1 MWGVGGGHPAVSKRL
16 IDIGAISYIEPRR
29 RVRRSRS
36 RRVGREEIKVSE
48 GLKLRLRY
56 RFDFTANSAIPA
68 RIKNLNSRIKLM
80 SNGYYGP
87 YQSRLL
93 NFISKQSRQVAD
105 NCDRT
110 WRQIKETTL
119 TATQILLYPAYLL
132 VQSSRMLGRQLR
144 ASSQKI
150 DLPELQEFGGDE
162 NADLPQN
169 WYQGEVSEESSI
181 AEILHLAENLLTS
194 SQTAKTLASFPLL
207 INQGNAASD
216 LHPAINFSGQT
227 AKHQTTSVLE
237 HPLAKT
243 ELKPQPKVEGIAS
256 FIPAR
261 TLVLVGRENQIL
273 DILTPEQQEMLEG
286 CITWEVANSGPERRE
301 ITQKELKFNLG
312 LESAAKKAQ
321 LPPMRRFWEL
331 MAWLQTSPVALKRNQ
346 FGESILAVKKS
357 IDRNAILV
365 QKARAQIEAK
375 TAQQSIAASNSIDHN
390 TPKLE
395 TNFNSKFDRPPTP
408 LSFVTLLDRAAVN
421 IEELTLP
428 PAAKTTAAPTEA
440 PGVKIDTSGT
450 DANVDFSARDIL
462 EKYARNIE
470 QMIWSSVDHLLGKET
485 AASDNT
491 EKSVAIQYYLK
502 QRQQENTQNSPEV
515 DRPWLNWQD
524 LFGEAAPPHLIDGS
538 SETDVAQTSPKVKEK
553 IAEVGELPEG
563 RSIAVSISPYP
574 EALHRLLGQLKQ
586 SLLTKS
592 PNTQPQTASDLSD
605 LAVTQKNSSALAAE
619 STPGRAP
626 ETQVPKN
633 TNPNTAQ
640 NNKSPAAITP
650 QTSRYTAPTRAA
662 AEPKNPSAG
671 VPPEGEYL
679 ETKAESMGYI
689 KHPLEQVLEWLD
701 RVMLR
706 LENIAEQLWNWA
718 KINLPKILKSKDK
731 ID

>member
-1 MWGVGGGHPAVSKRL
+1 
-16 IDIGAISYIEPRR
+16 
-29 RVRRSRS
+29 
-36 RRVGREEIKVSE
+36 
-48 GLKLRLRY
+48 
-56 RFDFTANSAIPA
+56 
-68 RIKNLNSRIKLM
+68 M

-110 WRQIKETTL
+110 WRQIKEATL

-132 VQSSRMLGRQLR
+132 VQSSRLLGRQLR
-144 ASSQKI
+144 ESSQKI

-162 NADLPQN
+162 NPDGQLN
-169 WYQGEVSEESSI
+169 WYQGETSDESSI
-181 AEILHLAENLLTS
+181 AEILHLAENLLNS

-207 INQGNAASD
+207 INQGNSATGKAVSD

-227 AKHQTTSVLE
+227 AKHQITSVLE

-243 ELKPQPKVEGIAS
+243 QLNTTPAIASQPKVEGIAS

-286 CITWEVANSGPERRE
+286 RITWEIANSGPGRGE
-301 ITQKELKFNLG
+301 IAQKELKFNLG

-321 LPPMRRFWEL
+321 LPPVRRFWEL
-331 MAWLQTSPVALKRNQ
+331 MAWVQTSPVALKRNQ
-346 FGESILAVKKS
+346 FGESILAVKKAIDCNS
-357 IDRNAILV
+357 ILAE
-365 QKARAQIEAK
+365 KASAPLTSKPAL
-375 TAQQSIAASNSIDHN
+375 QSIAPSNSIHHDP
-390 TPKLE
+390 PKLE
-395 TNFNSKFDRPPTP
+395 TNFNSKFDRQISNP

-421 IEELTLP
+421 LEELTLP
-428 PAAKTTAAPTEA
+428 PSAKTTATPTAAPA
-440 PGVKIDTSGT
+440 VKINTSGT
-450 DANVDFSARDIL
+450 EANLDLSARDIL

-470 QMIWSSVDHLLGKET
+470 GIIWSSVDHLLGKET

-491 EKSVAIQYYLK
+491 EKAVAIQYSLK
-502 QRQQENTQNSPEV
+502 QRQEQENRENSPEV

-524 LFGEAAPPHLIDGS
+524 LFGEAAPGHLIEGS
-538 SETDVAQTSPKVKEK
+538 SGPQAAAQSHVAQASPKVKQE
-553 IAEVGELPEG
+553 IGELGELAEG
-563 RSIAVSISPYP
+563 RSIPVSISPYP
-574 EALHRLLGQLKQ
+574 ETIHRLLAQLKQ
-586 SLLTKS
+586 SLVPKVPKS
-592 PNTQPQTASDLSD
+592 QPQPAPNSAL
-605 LAVTQKNSSALAAE
+605 TQKNSSAPTAE
-619 STPGRAP
+619 STLGRAP
-626 ETQVPKN
+626 ETKVSKN
-633 TNPNTAQ
+633 TNPNTAKNSQ
-640 NNKSPAAITP
+640 SPAAITAP
-650 QTSRYTAPTRAA
+650 TSRYTAAQ
-662 AEPKNPSAG
+662 PKNHSAG
-671 VPPEGEYL
+671 VQPEGDYL

-718 KINLPKILKSKDK
+718 KSNWPQILKNKEK

>member
-1 MWGVGGGHPAVSKRL
+1 
-16 IDIGAISYIEPRR
+16 
-29 RVRRSRS
+29 
-36 RRVGREEIKVSE
+36 
-48 GLKLRLRY
+48 
-56 RFDFTANSAIPA
+56 
-68 RIKNLNSRIKLM
+68 M

-144 ASSQKI
+144 ESSHKV

-162 NADLPQN
+162 NPDGQQN
-169 WYQGEVSEESSI
+169 WYQGEVSEENSI
-181 AEILHLAENLLTS
+181 AEILHLAENLLNS

-207 INQGNAASD
+207 IDRGNAVND
-216 LHPAINFSGQT
+216 LPPAINFSGQT

-243 ELKPQPKVEGIAS
+243 ELKPQAKVEGIAS

-261 TLVLVGRENQIL
+261 TLVLVGGENQIL
-273 DILTPEQQEMLEG
+273 DILTPEQQELLEG
-286 CITWEVANSGPERRE
+286 RITWEVANCGPERRE

-321 LPPMRRFWEL
+321 LPPVRRFWEL
-331 MAWLQTSPVALKRNQ
+331 MAWLQTSPVAIKRNQ
-346 FGESILAVKKS
+346 FGESILAVKKA
-357 IDRNAILV
+357 IDRNSILV
-365 QKARAQIEAK
+365 QTTRAQIESK
-375 TAQQSIAASNSIDHN
+375 IAQQSIAASNSIDRN

-395 TNFNSKFDRPPTP
+395 TNFSSKFDRPVNP

-421 IEELTLP
+421 LEEFTLP
-428 PAAKTTAAPTEA
+428 PPAKTIAQPTEN
-440 PGVKIDTSGT
+440 PGVKINTSGT
-450 DANVDFSARDIL
+450 ETNLELSARDIL

-502 QRQQENTQNSPEV
+502 QRKEQENTEKSPEV

-538 SETDVAQTSPKVKEK
+538 SEAEAAGQSAISQPSPKVKQK
-553 IAEVGELPEG
+553 IAELGEMAEG
-563 RSIAVSISPYP
+563 QSTAVSISPYP
-574 EALHRLLGQLKQ
+574 EAIHRMLGLLKQ
-586 SLLTKS
+586 SLLAKS
-592 PNTQPQTASDLSD
+592 PKSQPQTASDL
-605 LAVTQKNSSALAAE
+605 ANTQKNSSALAAE
-619 STPGRAP
+619 STPGRAQ
-626 ETQVPKN
+626 ETEVPKN
-633 TNPNTAQ
+633 TNPNSRQ
-640 NNKSPAAITP
+640 NSQSPAAITE
-650 QTSRYTAPTRAA
+650 QTSRYTAAQQKKQSP
-662 AEPKNPSAG
+662 G
-671 VPPEGEYL
+671 VPAEDDYL

-701 RVMLR
+701 RIMLR

-718 KINLPKILKSKDK
+718 KSNLPKILKSKDK

>member
-1 MWGVGGGHPAVSKRL
+1 
-16 IDIGAISYIEPRR
+16 
-29 RVRRSRS
+29 
-36 RRVGREEIKVSE
+36 
-48 GLKLRLRY
+48 
-56 RFDFTANSAIPA
+56 
-68 RIKNLNSRIKLM
+68 M

-93 NFISKQSRQVAD
+93 NFISKQSRQIAD

-144 ASSQKI
+144 ESSHKV

-162 NADLPQN
+162 NPDLPQN

-207 INQGNAASD
+207 INQGNTASD
-216 LHPAINFSGQT
+216 LPPAITFKGQIT
-227 AKHQTTSVLE
+227 KHQTTSVLE

-261 TLVLVGRENQIL
+261 TLVLVGKENQIL
-273 DILTPEQQEMLEG
+273 DILTPEQQELLEG
-286 CITWEVANSGPERRE
+286 RITWEIANGGPERRE

-365 QKARAQIEAK
+365 QKARAQIESK

-395 TNFNSKFDRPPTP
+395 TNFNRKFDRPPSP

-421 IEELTLP
+421 LEEFTLP
-428 PAAKTTAAPTEA
+428 PSVKTTPAPTEN

-450 DANVDFSARDIL
+450 ETNLDLSARDIL

-470 QMIWSSVDHLLGKET
+470 QVIWSSVDHLLGKET

-502 QRQQENTQNSPEV
+502 QRQEQENTQISQEV

-524 LFGEAAPPHLIDGS
+524 LFGEPAPQHLIEES
-538 SETDVAQTSPKVKEK
+538 SAPVLSQSSPKVKQE
-553 IAEVGELPEG
+553 IAELGKLSEG
-563 RSIAVSISPYP
+563 RSTAVSISPYP

-592 PNTQPQTASDLSD
+592 PTSQPQTPSDLSD
-605 LAVTQKNSSALAAE
+605 LAVTHKNSSALAAE
-619 STPGRAP
+619 STPGRAQ
-626 ETQVPKN
+626 ETEVPKN
-633 TNPNTAQ
+633 TNPNTRQ
-640 NNKSPAAITP
+640 NNHSPAITA
-650 QTSRYTAPTRAA
+650 QTTRYTAATPPT
-662 AEPKNPSAG
+662 AEAKNPSPG
-671 VPPEGEYL
+671 VPAEDDYL

>member
-1 MWGVGGGHPAVSKRL
+1 
-16 IDIGAISYIEPRR
+16 
-29 RVRRSRS
+29 
-36 RRVGREEIKVSE
+36 
-48 GLKLRLRY
+48 
-56 RFDFTANSAIPA
+56 
-68 RIKNLNSRIKLM
+68 M

-110 WRQIKETTL
+110 WRQIKEATL

-144 ASSQKI
+144 ESSQKV
-150 DLPELQEFGGDE
+150 DLPELQEFDGDE
-162 NADLPQN
+162 NPDGQQN

-181 AEILHLAENLLTS
+181 AEILHLAENLLNS

-216 LHPAINFSGQT
+216 LPPAINFSGQIT
-227 AKHQTTSVLE
+227 KHQTTSVLE

-273 DILTPEQQEMLEG
+273 DILTPEQQEILEG
-286 CITWEVANSGPERRE
+286 SITWEIANCGPERRE

-346 FGESILAVKKS
+346 FGESILAVKKA
-357 IDRNAILV
+357 IDRNSILV
-365 QKARAQIEAK
+365 QTARAQIESK
-375 TAQQSIAASNSIDHN
+375 TAQHSIGASNLIDRN
-390 TPKLE
+390 TSELE
-395 TNFNSKFDRPPTP
+395 NNFNSKFDRRVGPP

-428 PAAKTTAAPTEA
+428 PSAKTTAEPTAA
-440 PGVKIDTSGT
+440 PGVKINTSGT
-450 DANVDFSARDIL
+450 DANVDLSAREIL

-470 QMIWSSVDHLLGKET
+470 GIIWSSVDHLLGKET

-491 EKSVAIQYYLK
+491 EKAVAIQYSLK
-502 QRQQENTQNSPEV
+502 QLQEQENTQKSPEV
-515 DRPWLNWQD
+515 ERPWLNWQD
-524 LFGEAAPPHLIDGS
+524 LFGEAAPQHLIEGT
-538 SETDVAQTSPKVKEK
+538 SEPEATVQSAISQASPKVKEEM
-553 IAEVGELPEG
+553 AGLGELPEG
-563 RSIAVSISPYP
+563 RSTAVSVSPYP

-586 SLLTKS
+586 SLLTKNPKS
-592 PNTQPQTASDLSD
+592 QPQTASDLSD

-633 TNPNTAQ
+633 TNPNTRQ
-640 NNKSPAAITP
+640 NSQSPAAITA
-650 QTSRYTAPTRAA
+650 QTSRYTAATPAA
-662 AEPKNPSAG
+662 AEPKNQNPG
-671 VPPEGEYL
+671 VQPEGDYL

-718 KINLPKILKSKDK
+718 KINLPKILKSKEK

>member
-1 MWGVGGGHPAVSKRL
+1 
-16 IDIGAISYIEPRR
+16 
-29 RVRRSRS
+29 
-36 RRVGREEIKVSE
+36 
-48 GLKLRLRY
+48 
-56 RFDFTANSAIPA
+56 
-68 RIKNLNSRIKLM
+68 M

-110 WRQIKETTL
+110 WRQIKEATL

-132 VQSSRMLGRQLR
+132 VQSSRLLGRQLR
-144 ASSQKI
+144 ESSQKV
-150 DLPELQEFGGDE
+150 DLPELQEFGVHE
-162 NADLPQN
+162 NPDFTQN
-169 WYQGEVSEESSI
+169 WYQGETSEESSI

-207 INQGNAASD
+207 INQGNTASD
-216 LHPAINFSGQT
+216 LPPAINFSGQT

-243 ELKPQPKVEGIAS
+243 KLQPQPKVEGIAS

-261 TLVLVGRENQIL
+261 TLVLVGKENQIL

-286 CITWEVANSGPERRE
+286 RITWEVANTGPEQRE

-375 TAQQSIAASNSIDHN
+375 TAQQSIAASNSLDHN

-395 TNFNSKFDRPPTP
+395 TNFNSKFDLPPTP

-421 IEELTLP
+421 LEELTLP
-428 PAAKTTAAPTEA
+428 PSAKTIAAPTEA
-440 PGVKIDTSGT
+440 PGVKINTSGT
-450 DANVDFSARDIL
+450 DGNLDFSAREIL

-470 QMIWSSVDHLLGKET
+470 GIIWSSVDHLLGKET

-491 EKSVAIQYYLK
+491 EKSLSIKYYL
-502 QRQQENTQNSPEV
+502 QQLEEEKNTQKSPEV

-538 SETDVAQTSPKVKEK
+538 SETDIAQSSPKVKQR
-553 IAEVGELPEG
+553 IAELGELPEG
-563 RSIAVSISPYP
+563 RSTAVSISPYP

-586 SLLTKS
+586 SLLTTKS
-592 PNTQPQTASDLSD
+592 SKSQPQPASDLSD

-619 STPGRAP
+619 SAPGRAP

-640 NNKSPAAITP
+640 NGQSPAAITA
-650 QTSRYTAPTRAA
+650 QTSRYTATIRAA

>member
-1 MWGVGGGHPAVSKRL
+1 
-16 IDIGAISYIEPRR
+16 
-29 RVRRSRS
+29 
-36 RRVGREEIKVSE
+36 
-48 GLKLRLRY
+48 
-56 RFDFTANSAIPA
+56 
-68 RIKNLNSRIKLM
+68 M

-110 WRQIKETTL
+110 WRQIKEATL

-132 VQSSRMLGRQLR
+132 VQSSRLLGRQLR
-144 ASSQKI
+144 ESSQKV

-162 NADLPQN
+162 NPDGQQN
-169 WYQGEVSEESSI
+169 WYQGETSDESSI

-207 INQGNAASD
+207 INQGNTANN
-216 LHPAINFSGQT
+216 LHPAVNFSGQI

-237 HPLAKT
+237 NPLAKT
-243 ELKPQPKVEGIAS
+243 QLKPQAKVEGIAS

-261 TLVLVGRENQIL
+261 TLVLVGKENQIL
-273 DILTPEQQEMLEG
+273 DILTPQQQEMLEG
-286 CITWEVANSGPERRE
+286 RITWEIANSGPERRE

-321 LPPMRRFWEL
+321 LPPVRRFWEL

-357 IDRNAILV
+357 IDRNAIIV

-375 TAQQSIAASNSIDHN
+375 TALQSIAASNSIDYN

-395 TNFNSKFDRPPTP
+395 TNFNSKFEHRVSNP

-428 PAAKTTAAPTEA
+428 PALKTTAAPTEI
-440 PGVKIDTSGT
+440 PGVKINTSGT
-450 DANVDFSARDIL
+450 SGNLDFSAREIL

-470 QMIWSSVDHLLGKET
+470 GIIWSSVDHLLGKET

-491 EKSVAIQYYLK
+491 EKSLSIKYYL
-502 QRQQENTQNSPEV
+502 QQLEEEKNTQKSPEV
-515 DRPWLNWQD
+515 DRPWLKWQD
-524 LFGEAAPPHLIDGS
+524 LFGEAPPQHLIDGS
-538 SETDVAQTSPKVKEK
+538 SEPEAKGQSVISQTSPKVKHQ

-563 RSIAVSISPYP
+563 RSTAVSISPYP

-586 SLLTKS
+586 SLLTQSPKS
-592 PNTQPQTASDLSD
+592 QPQTASDLSD

-633 TNPNTAQ
+633 TNPNTRQ
-640 NNKSPAAITP
+640 NNQSPAAIT
-650 QTSRYTAPTRAA
+650 APTRRYTPATPATPAA
-662 AEPKNPSAG
+662 AEPKNHSAG
-671 VPPEGEYL
+671 VQPEDEYL

-701 RVMLR
+701 QVMLR

>member
-1 MWGVGGGHPAVSKRL
+1 
-16 IDIGAISYIEPRR
+16 
-29 RVRRSRS
+29 
-36 RRVGREEIKVSE
+36 
-48 GLKLRLRY
+48 
-56 RFDFTANSAIPA
+56 
-68 RIKNLNSRIKLM
+68 M

-132 VQSSRMLGRQLR
+132 VQSSRILGRQLR
-144 ASSQKI
+144 ESSQKV
-150 DLPELQEFGGDE
+150 DLPELQEFGADE
-162 NADLPQN
+162 NPDLQQN
-169 WYQGEVSEESSI
+169 WYQGEISEESSI
-181 AEILHLAENLLTS
+181 AEILHLAENLLNS

-207 INQGNAASD
+207 INQGNAVND
-216 LHPAINFSGQT
+216 LPPAINFNGQT

-243 ELKPQPKVEGIAS
+243 QLKPQPKVEGIAS

-261 TLVLVGRENQIL
+261 TLVLVGKENQIL
-273 DILTPEQQEMLEG
+273 DILTPEQQEILEG
-286 CITWEVANSGPERRE
+286 SITWEIANCGPERRE

-321 LPPMRRFWEL
+321 LPPVRRFWEL

-357 IDRNAILV
+357 IDRNSILV
-365 QKARAQIEAK
+365 QTARAQIEAK
-375 TAQQSIAASNSIDHN
+375 TAQQSIAAANSIDGN
-390 TPKLE
+390 TSELE
-395 TNFNSKFDRPPTP
+395 TNFNSKFDRPANP

-421 IEELTLP
+421 LEEFTLP
-428 PAAKTTAAPTEA
+428 PSAKTTAAPTENS
-440 PGVKIDTSGT
+440 GVKIDTSGT
-450 DANVDFSARDIL
+450 DANVDLSAREIL

-491 EKSVAIQYYLK
+491 EKAVAIQYYLK
-502 QRQQENTQNSPEV
+502 QRQEPENTQNSPEA

-524 LFGEAAPPHLIDGS
+524 LFGEAAPQHLIDGS
-538 SETDVAQTSPKVKEK
+538 SEAEAAAQSQVAQTSPKVKQK
-553 IAEVGELPEG
+553 IAEVGEFPEG
-563 RSIAVSISPYP
+563 RSTAVSISPYP
-574 EALHRLLGQLKQ
+574 EAIHRLLGQLKK
-586 SLLTKS
+586 SLLAKS
-592 PNTQPQTASDLSD
+592 PKSQPQTASDL
-605 LAVTQKNSSALAAE
+605 ATTQKNSSALAAE
-619 STPGRAP
+619 STPGRAQ
-626 ETQVPKN
+626 ETEVPKN
-633 TNPNTAQ
+633 TNPNTPQ
-640 NNKSPAAITP
+640 NSQSPAAITE
-650 QTSRYTAPTRAA
+650 QTTRYTPAQ
-662 AEPKNPSAG
+662 PKNQSAG
-671 VPPEGEYL
+671 VPAEDDYL

-718 KINLPKILKSKDK
+718 KSNLPKILKSKDK

>member
-1 MWGVGGGHPAVSKRL
+1 
-16 IDIGAISYIEPRR
+16 
-29 RVRRSRS
+29 
-36 RRVGREEIKVSE
+36 
-48 GLKLRLRY
+48 
-56 RFDFTANSAIPA
+56 
-68 RIKNLNSRIKLM
+68 M

-110 WRQIKETTL
+110 WRQIKEATL

-144 ASSQKI
+144 ESSQKVE
-150 DLPELQEFGGDE
+150 LPELQEFAGDE
-162 NADLPQN
+162 NSDLPQN
-169 WYQGEVSEESSI
+169 CYQGETSEESSI
-181 AEILHLAENLLTS
+181 AEILHLAENLLNS

-207 INQGNAASD
+207 INQGNTANN

-243 ELKPQPKVEGIAS
+243 QLQPQPKVEGIAS

-261 TLVLVGRENQIL
+261 TLVLVGKENQIL

-286 CITWEVANSGPERRE
+286 RITWEVANCGPEQRE

-357 IDRNAILV
+357 IDRNSILLAK
-365 QKARAQIEAK
+365 KASVISGAN
-375 TAQQSIAASNSIDHN
+375 TAQHLIAASNSIDHN

-395 TNFNSKFDRPPTP
+395 TNFNSKFDRLVSNP

-428 PAAKTTAAPTEA
+428 PALKTTAAPTEIS
-440 PGVKIDTSGT
+440 GVKINTSGT
-450 DANVDFSARDIL
+450 DGNLDFSAREIL

-470 QMIWSSVDHLLGKET
+470 GIIWSSVDHLLGKET

-491 EKSVAIQYYLK
+491 EKSLSIKYYL
-502 QRQQENTQNSPEV
+502 QQLQEEKNTQKSPEV

-524 LFGEAAPPHLIDGS
+524 LFGEAAPQHLIDGS
-538 SETDVAQTSPKVKEK
+538 SEPEAKAQSLISQTSPKVKQQ

-563 RSIAVSISPYP
+563 RSTAVSISPYP

-592 PNTQPQTASDLSD
+592 PKSQPQTASDLSD

-633 TNPNTAQ
+633 TNPNTRQ
-640 NNKSPAAITP
+640 NSQSPAAITAP
-650 QTSRYTAPTRAA
+650 TSRYTAATPAA
-662 AEPKNPSAG
+662 AEPKNHSAG
-671 VPPEGEYL
+671 VQPEDEYL

-706 LENIAEQLWNWA
+706 LENLAEQLWNWA
-718 KINLPKILKSKDK
+718 KINLPKILNSKEK

>member
-1 MWGVGGGHPAVSKRL
+1 
-16 IDIGAISYIEPRR
+16 
-29 RVRRSRS
+29 
-36 RRVGREEIKVSE
+36 
-48 GLKLRLRY
+48 
-56 RFDFTANSAIPA
+56 
-68 RIKNLNSRIKLM
+68 M

-110 WRQIKETTL
+110 WRQIKEATL

-144 ASSQKI
+144 ESSQKV

-162 NADLPQN
+162 NPDLPQN
-169 WYQGEVSEESSI
+169 WYQDETSEESSI
-181 AEILHLAENLLTS
+181 AEILHLAENLLNS

-207 INQGNAASD
+207 INQGNTANN
-216 LHPAINFSGQT
+216 LHPALNFSPET
-227 AKHQTTSVLE
+227 AKHQITSVLE

-243 ELKPQPKVEGIAS
+243 HLNTTSAIVSQAKIEGIAS

-273 DILTPEQQEMLEG
+273 DILTPEQQELLEG
-286 CITWEVANSGPERRE
+286 RITWEVANCGSERRE

-331 MAWLQTSPVALKRNQ
+331 MAWVQTSPVALKRNQ
-346 FGESILAVKKS
+346 FGESILAVKKA
-357 IDRNAILV
+357 IDRNSILA
-365 QKARAQIEAK
+365 QKASAPLTSK
-375 TAQQSIAASNSIDHN
+375 PAQQSIAASNSIDHN

-395 TNFNSKFDRPPTP
+395 TNFNSKFDDRISNP

-421 IEELTLP
+421 LEEFTLP
-428 PAAKTTAAPTEA
+428 PSAKTTATPTDTR
-440 PGVKIDTSGT
+440 GVKINTSGT
-450 DANVDFSARDIL
+450 EANLDLSARDIL

-470 QMIWSSVDHLLGKET
+470 GIIWSSVDHLLGKET

-491 EKSVAIQYYLK
+491 EKAVAIQYSLK
-502 QRQQENTQNSPEV
+502 QRQEQENTKNSPEV

-524 LFGEAAPPHLIDGS
+524 LFGETAPGHLIEGS
-538 SETDVAQTSPKVKEK
+538 SEPQAAAQSRTAQASPKVKQEM
-553 IAEVGELPEG
+553 AEG
-563 RSIAVSISPYP
+563 RSTAVSISPYP
-574 EALHRLLGQLKQ
+574 EAIHCLLAQLKQ
-586 SLLTKS
+586 SLIAKVPKS
-592 PNTQPQTASDLSD
+592 QPQPAPNSAL
-605 LAVTQKNSSALAAE
+605 TQKNSSALTAE
-619 STPGRAP
+619 STLGRAP

-640 NNKSPAAITP
+640 NSHSPAAITAP
-650 QTSRYTAPTRAA
+650 TSRYTAAQ
-662 AEPKNPSAG
+662 PKNQSAG
-671 VPPEGEYL
+671 VQPEGDYL

-718 KINLPKILKSKDK
+718 QSNLPKILKNKEK

>member
-1 MWGVGGGHPAVSKRL
+1 
-16 IDIGAISYIEPRR
+16 
-29 RVRRSRS
+29 
-36 RRVGREEIKVSE
+36 
-48 GLKLRLRY
+48 
-56 RFDFTANSAIPA
+56 
-68 RIKNLNSRIKLM
+68 M

-119 TATQILLYPAYLL
+119 SATQILLYPAYLL

-144 ASSQKI
+144 ESSQKV

-162 NADLPQN
+162 NPDLPQN
-169 WYQGEVSEESSI
+169 WYQGENSEESSI
-181 AEILHLAENLLTS
+181 AEILHLAENLLNS

-207 INQGNAASD
+207 INQGNTASD
-216 LHPAINFSGQT
+216 LPPAINFSGQIT
-227 AKHQTTSVLE
+227 KHQTTSVLE

-243 ELKPQPKVEGIAS
+243 QLKPQPKVEGIAS
-256 FIPAR
+256 FLPAR

-273 DILTPEQQEMLEG
+273 DILTPEQQELIEG
-286 CITWEVANSGPERRE
+286 RITWEVANSGPERRE

-346 FGESILAVKKS
+346 FGESILAVKKA
-357 IDRNAILV
+357 IDRNSILV
-365 QKARAQIEAK
+365 QKARAQIQAK

-395 TNFNSKFDRPPTP
+395 TNFNSKFDHQVGHP

-421 IEELTLP
+421 LEEFTLP
-428 PAAKTTAAPTEA
+428 PSAKTTAAPTENS
-440 PGVKIDTSGT
+440 GVKINTSGT
-450 DANVDFSARDIL
+450 ETNLDLSAREIL

-470 QMIWSSVDHLLGKET
+470 QMIWSSVDNLLGKET

-502 QRQQENTQNSPEV
+502 QRQEQENTQNSPEV

-524 LFGEAAPPHLIDGS
+524 LFGEAAPQHLIDGS
-538 SETDVAQTSPKVKEK
+538 SEPQAAAQSHIAQASPKVKQEM
-553 IAEVGELPEG
+553 AELGEVAEG
-563 RSIAVSISPYP
+563 RSTAVSISPYP
-574 EALHRLLGQLKQ
+574 EALHSLLGQLKQ

-592 PNTQPQTASDLSD
+592 SKSQPQTASDLSD
-605 LAVTQKNSSALAAE
+605 LAITQKNSSALAAE

-640 NNKSPAAITP
+640 NNQSPAAITA
-650 QTSRYTAPTRAA
+650 QTSRYTAATPAA

-671 VPPEGEYL
+671 VQPEGDYL

>member
-1 MWGVGGGHPAVSKRL
+1 
-16 IDIGAISYIEPRR
+16 
-29 RVRRSRS
+29 
-36 RRVGREEIKVSE
+36 
-48 GLKLRLRY
+48 
-56 RFDFTANSAIPA
+56 
-68 RIKNLNSRIKLM
+68 M

-132 VQSSRMLGRQLR
+132 VQSSRLLGRQLR
-144 ASSQKI
+144 ESSQKV

-162 NADLPQN
+162 NPDLRQN
-169 WYQGEVSEESSI
+169 WYQGETSDESSI
-181 AEILHLAENLLTS
+181 AEILHLAENLLNS

-207 INQGNAASD
+207 INQGNAVND
-216 LHPAINFSGQT
+216 LPPAINFSGQT
-227 AKHQTTSVLE
+227 ANYQTTSVLE

-243 ELKPQPKVEGIAS
+243 QLKPQPKVEGIAS

-261 TLVLVGRENQIL
+261 TLVLVGKENQIL

-286 CITWEVANSGPERRE
+286 RITWEVANCGPEQRE

-375 TAQQSIAASNSIDHN
+375 TVQQSIAASNSIDHN

-421 IEELTLP
+421 LEEFTLP
-428 PAAKTTAAPTEA
+428 PSVKTTPAPTEN
-440 PGVKIDTSGT
+440 PGVKIDTSGNET
-450 DANVDFSARDIL
+450 NLDLSARDIL

-470 QMIWSSVDHLLGKET
+470 QVIWSSVDHLLGKET

-502 QRQQENTQNSPEV
+502 QRQEQENTQISPEV

-524 LFGEAAPPHLIDGS
+524 LFGEPAPQHLIEES
-538 SETDVAQTSPKVKEK
+538 SAPLISQSSPKVKQK
-553 IAEVGELPEG
+553 IAELGELSEG
-563 RSIAVSISPYP
+563 RSTAVSISPYP

-592 PNTQPQTASDLSD
+592 PTSQPQTASDLSD

-619 STPGRAP
+619 STPGRAQ

-633 TNPNTAQ
+633 TNPNTRQ
-640 NNKSPAAITP
+640 NNHSPAITA
-650 QTSRYTAPTRAA
+650 QTSRYTAATPAT
-662 AEPKNPSAG
+662 AEAKNPSAG
-671 VPPEGEYL
+671 VPAEDDYL

>member
-1 MWGVGGGHPAVSKRL
+1 L
-16 IDIGAISYIEPRR
+16 ILQQY
-29 RVRRSRS
+29 
-36 RRVGREEIKVSE
+36 
-48 GLKLRLRY
+48 L
-56 RFDFTANSAIPA
+56 AIPA
-68 RIKNLNSRIKLM
+68 RIKNLNSIIKLM

-110 WRQIKETTL
+110 WRQIKEATL

-132 VQSSRMLGRQLR
+132 VQSSRMLGRQLQE
-144 ASSQKI
+144 SSQKV

-162 NADLPQN
+162 NPDLPQN
-169 WYQGEVSEESSI
+169 WYQGETSEESSI
-181 AEILHLAENLLTS
+181 AEILHLAENLLNS

-207 INQGNAASD
+207 IDRGNTANN
-216 LHPAINFSGQT
+216 LHPAVTCSPET
-227 AKHQTTSVLE
+227 AKHQITSILE

-243 ELKPQPKVEGIAS
+243 QLNTAPAIVGQSKVQGIAT

-286 CITWEVANSGPERRE
+286 RITWEIANSGPQRRE
-301 ITQKELKFNLG
+301 IAQKELKFNLG
-312 LESAAKKAQ
+312 LESAALKAQ
-321 LPPMRRFWEL
+321 LPPVRRFWEL
-331 MAWLQTSPVALKRNQ
+331 MAWVQTSPVALKRNQ
-346 FGESILAVKKS
+346 FGESILAVKKA
-357 IDRNAILV
+357 IDRNSILA
-365 QKARAQIEAK
+365 QKASAPLTSK
-375 TAQQSIAASNSIDHN
+375 PAQQSIAASNSIDRN
-390 TPKLE
+390 IPKLE
-395 TNFNSKFDRPPTP
+395 TNFNSKFDLRISNP

-421 IEELTLP
+421 LEEFTLP
-428 PAAKTTAAPTEA
+428 PPAKTTAAPTET
-440 PGVKIDTSGT
+440 PEVKINTSGT
-450 DANVDFSARDIL
+450 EANLDLSAREIL

-470 QMIWSSVDHLLGKET
+470 GIIWSSVDHLLGKET

-491 EKSVAIQYYLK
+491 EKAVAIQYSLK
-502 QRQQENTQNSPEV
+502 QRQEQENTQKSQEV

-524 LFGEAAPPHLIDGS
+524 LFGEAAPGHLIERS
-538 SETDVAQTSPKVKEK
+538 SEPQAAAQSVTAQATPKVKQEM
-553 IAEVGELPEG
+553 AELEELAEG
-563 RSIAVSISPYP
+563 RSIPVSISPYP
-574 EALHRLLGQLKQ
+574 EAIHRLLAQLKQ
-586 SLLTKS
+586 SLIAKVPS
-592 PNTQPQTASDLSD
+592 SQPQPAPNSAL
-605 LAVTQKNSSALAAE
+605 TQKNSSALTAE
-619 STPGRAP
+619 STRQRRAP

-640 NNKSPAAITP
+640 NSQSPAAITAP
-650 QTSRYTAPTRAA
+650 TSRYTAAQ
-662 AEPKNPSAG
+662 PKNQSAA
-671 VPPEGEYL
+671 VQPEGDYL

-718 KINLPKILKSKDK
+718 KSNWPKILKNKEK

>member
-1 MWGVGGGHPAVSKRL
+1 
-16 IDIGAISYIEPRR
+16 
-29 RVRRSRS
+29 
-36 RRVGREEIKVSE
+36 
-48 GLKLRLRY
+48 
-56 RFDFTANSAIPA
+56 
-68 RIKNLNSRIKLM
+68 M

-110 WRQIKETTL
+110 WRQIKEATL

-144 ASSQKI
+144 ESSQKV
-150 DLPELQEFGGDE
+150 DLPELQEFGGGE
-162 NADLPQN
+162 NPDLPQN
-169 WYQGEVSEESSI
+169 WYQREVSEESSI
-181 AEILHLAENLLTS
+181 AQILHLAENLLNS

-207 INQGNAASD
+207 IDRGNAVND
-216 LHPAINFSGQT
+216 LPPAINFSGQT
-227 AKHQTTSVLE
+227 AKHQTASVLE

-243 ELKPQPKVEGIAS
+243 QLKPQPKVEGIAS

-261 TLVLVGRENQIL
+261 TLVLVGGENQIL
-273 DILTPEQQEMLEG
+273 DILTPEQQEILEG
-286 CITWEVANSGPERRE
+286 SITWEIANSGPERRE

-321 LPPMRRFWEL
+321 LPPVRRFWEL

-357 IDRNAILV
+357 IDRNSILV
-365 QKARAQIEAK
+365 QTARAQIEAK
-375 TAQQSIAASNSIDHN
+375 TAQQSIAASNSIDRN

-395 TNFNSKFDRPPTP
+395 TNFNSKFDRPANP

-421 IEELTLP
+421 LEEFTLP
-428 PAAKTTAAPTEA
+428 PPAKTIAQPTEN

-450 DANVDFSARDIL
+450 ETNLDLSARDIL

-491 EKSVAIQYYLK
+491 EKAVAIQYYLK
-502 QRQQENTQNSPEV
+502 QRQEQENTQNSPEA

-524 LFGEAAPPHLIDGS
+524 LFGEAAPPHLIEGS
-538 SETDVAQTSPKVKEK
+538 SEAAVQIPVSQSSPKVKQK
-553 IAEVGELPEG
+553 IAELGEMPEG
-563 RSIAVSISPYP
+563 RSTAVSISPYP
-574 EALHRLLGQLKQ
+574 EAIHRMLGQLKQ
-586 SLLTKS
+586 SLLAKS
-592 PNTQPQTASDLSD
+592 PKSQPQTASDL
-605 LAVTQKNSSALAAE
+605 ATTQKNSSALAAE
-619 STPGRAP
+619 STPGRAQ
-626 ETQVPKN
+626 ETEVPKN
-633 TNPNTAQ
+633 TNPNSRQ
-640 NNKSPAAITP
+640 NSQSPAAITE
-650 QTSRYTAPTRAA
+650 QTSRYTAAQQKKP
-662 AEPKNPSAG
+662 NPG
-671 VPPEGEYL
+671 VPAEDDYL

-701 RVMLR
+701 RIMLR

-718 KINLPKILKSKDK
+718 KSNLPKILKSKDK

>member
-1 MWGVGGGHPAVSKRL
+1 
-16 IDIGAISYIEPRR
+16 
-29 RVRRSRS
+29 
-36 RRVGREEIKVSE
+36 
-48 GLKLRLRY
+48 
-56 RFDFTANSAIPA
+56 
-68 RIKNLNSRIKLM
+68 M

-110 WRQIKETTL
+110 WRQIKEATL

-144 ASSQKI
+144 ESSQKV
-150 DLPELQEFGGDE
+150 DLPELQEFVGDE
-162 NADLPQN
+162 NPDGQQN
-169 WYQGEVSEESSI
+169 WYQGEISEESSI
-181 AEILHLAENLLTS
+181 AEILHLAENLLNS

-207 INQGNAASD
+207 INQGNTATGKVAND
-216 LHPAINFSGQT
+216 LNPAINFIGQIG
-227 AKHQTTSVLE
+227 KNQTTSVLE

-243 ELKPQPKVEGIAS
+243 QLNTTPAIYSQPKVEGIAS

-286 CITWEVANSGPERRE
+286 RITWEIANTGPERRE

-321 LPPMRRFWEL
+321 LRPVRRFWEL

-357 IDRNAILV
+357 IDRNSILLA
-365 QKARAQIEAK
+365 QKASVPISGANTPQH
-375 TAQQSIAASNSIDHN
+375 SIAASNSIERN

-395 TNFNSKFDRPPTP
+395 TNFNSNFDDHRAGYP

-428 PAAKTTAAPTEA
+428 PSAKTTTAPTET
-440 PGVKIDTSGT
+440 PGVKINTSGT
-450 DANVDFSARDIL
+450 DANLDFSTREIL

-470 QMIWSSVDHLLGKET
+470 GIIWSSVDHLLGKET

-491 EKSVAIQYYLK
+491 EKAVAIQYALK
-502 QRQQENTQNSPEV
+502 QRQEQENTQKSPEV
-515 DRPWLNWQD
+515 DRPWLKWQD
-524 LFGEAAPPHLIDGS
+524 LFGEAAPQHLIDGS
-538 SETDVAQTSPKVKEK
+538 SKPEAAAQSLISQDIPKVKQE
-553 IAEVGELPEG
+553 IAEVGEVAEG
-563 RSIAVSISPYP
+563 RSTAVSISPYP
-574 EALHRLLGQLKQ
+574 EAVHRLLGQLKQ

-592 PNTQPQTASDLSD
+592 PKSQPQTASDLSD

-626 ETQVPKN
+626 ETQVAKN
-633 TNPNTAQ
+633 TNPNTPQ
-640 NNKSPAAITP
+640 NSQSPAAITA
-650 QTSRYTAPTRAA
+650 QTSRYTAATRAA
-662 AEPKNPSAG
+662 AEPKNHSAG
-671 VPPEGEYL
+671 VQPEGEYL

-701 RVMLR
+701 QVMLR

-718 KINLPKILKSKDK
+718 KINLP
-731 ID
+731 

>member
-1 MWGVGGGHPAVSKRL
+1 
-16 IDIGAISYIEPRR
+16 
-29 RVRRSRS
+29 
-36 RRVGREEIKVSE
+36 
-48 GLKLRLRY
+48 
-56 RFDFTANSAIPA
+56 
-68 RIKNLNSRIKLM
+68 M

-110 WRQIKETTL
+110 WRQIKEATL

-144 ASSQKI
+144 ESSQKV
-150 DLPELQEFGGDE
+150 DLPELQEFGDDE
-162 NADLPQN
+162 NPDLGQN

-181 AEILHLAENLLTS
+181 AEILHLAENLLNS

-207 INQGNAASD
+207 IDRGNAVND
-216 LHPAINFSGQT
+216 LPPAINFSGQT

-261 TLVLVGRENQIL
+261 TLVLVGGENQIL
-273 DILTPEQQEMLEG
+273 DILTPEQQEILEG
-286 CITWEVANSGPERRE
+286 SITWEIANSGPERRE

-321 LPPMRRFWEL
+321 LPPVRRFWEL

-357 IDRNAILV
+357 IDRNSILV
-365 QKARAQIEAK
+365 QKARAQLEAK
-375 TAQQSIAASNSIDHN
+375 TAQQSITASNSIDRN

-395 TNFNSKFDRPPTP
+395 TNFNSKFDRPANP

-421 IEELTLP
+421 LEEFTLP
-428 PAAKTTAAPTEA
+428 PSAKTTAQPPEN
-440 PGVKIDTSGT
+440 PGVKINTSGT
-450 DANVDFSARDIL
+450 ETNLDLSARDIL

-491 EKSVAIQYYLK
+491 EKAVAIQYYLK
-502 QRQQENTQNSPEV
+502 QRQEQENTQNSPEA

-524 LFGEAAPPHLIDGS
+524 LFGEAAPQHLIDGS
-538 SETDVAQTSPKVKEK
+538 SEPEAATLSQLSQSSPKVKQEV
-553 IAEVGELPEG
+553 AELREMPEG
-563 RSIAVSISPYP
+563 RSTAVSISPYP
-574 EALHRLLGQLKQ
+574 EAIHRMLGQLKQ
-586 SLLTKS
+586 TLLAKS
-592 PNTQPQTASDLSD
+592 PKSQPQTASDL
-605 LAVTQKNSSALAAE
+605 ANTQKNSSALAAE

-633 TNPNTAQ
+633 TNPNTRPNSQ
-640 NNKSPAAITP
+640 SPAAITAP
-650 QTSRYTAPTRAA
+650 TSRYTPATPAA
-662 AEPKNPSAG
+662 AEPKNHSAG
-671 VPPEGEYL
+671 VQPEGEYL

-718 KINLPKILKSKDK
+718 KSNLPKILKSKDK

>member
-1 MWGVGGGHPAVSKRL
+1 
-16 IDIGAISYIEPRR
+16 
-29 RVRRSRS
+29 
-36 RRVGREEIKVSE
+36 
-48 GLKLRLRY
+48 
-56 RFDFTANSAIPA
+56 
-68 RIKNLNSRIKLM
+68 M

-110 WRQIKETTL
+110 WRQIKEATL

-132 VQSSRMLGRQLR
+132 VQSSRLLGRQLR
-144 ASSQKI
+144 ESSQKV
-150 DLPELQEFGGDE
+150 DLPELQEFVGDE
-162 NADLPQN
+162 NPDGQQN
-169 WYQGEVSEESSI
+169 WYQGETSDESSI
-181 AEILHLAENLLTS
+181 AEILHLAENLLNS
-194 SQTAKTLASFPLL
+194 SQTAKTLATFPLL
-207 INQGNAASD
+207 INQGNTASD
-216 LHPAINFSGQT
+216 LPPAINFSGQIT
-227 AKHQTTSVLE
+227 KHQTTSVLE
-237 HPLAKT
+237 LPVAKT
-243 ELKPQPKVEGIAS
+243 GLKPQPKVEGIAS

-261 TLVLVGRENQIL
+261 TLVLVGRENQVL
-273 DILTPEQQEMLEG
+273 DILTPEQQELLEG
-286 CITWEVANSGPERRE
+286 RITWEVANCGPERRE

-321 LPPMRRFWEL
+321 LPPVRRFWEL

-357 IDRNAILV
+357 IDRNSILV

-375 TAQQSIAASNSIDHN
+375 TAQQSIVASNSIDQN

-421 IEELTLP
+421 LEELTLP
-428 PAAKTTAAPTEA
+428 PSVKTIAAPTENS
-440 PGVKIDTSGT
+440 GVKIDTSST
-450 DANVDFSARDIL
+450 ETNLDFSARDIL

-470 QMIWSSVDHLLGKET
+470 QVIWSSVDHLLGKET

-502 QRQQENTQNSPEV
+502 QRQEQENTEKSPEV

-524 LFGEAAPPHLIDGS
+524 LFGEAAPQHLIDGS
-538 SETDVAQTSPKVKEK
+538 SETQAAAQSSAKVKEK
-553 IAEVGELPEG
+553 IAELGELAEG
-563 RSIAVSISPYP
+563 RSTAVSISPYP
-574 EALHRLLGQLKQ
+574 EALHSLLGQLKQ

-592 PNTQPQTASDLSD
+592 SKSQPQTASDLSD

-640 NNKSPAAITP
+640 NNQSPAAITA
-650 QTSRYTAPTRAA
+650 QTSRYTAATPAAA

-671 VPPEGEYL
+671 VPSDGDYL

-718 KINLPKILKSKDK
+718 KINLPKILKSKEK

>member
-1 MWGVGGGHPAVSKRL
+1 
-16 IDIGAISYIEPRR
+16 
-29 RVRRSRS
+29 
-36 RRVGREEIKVSE
+36 
-48 GLKLRLRY
+48 
-56 RFDFTANSAIPA
+56 
-68 RIKNLNSRIKLM
+68 M

-110 WRQIKETTL
+110 WRQIKEATL

-132 VQSSRMLGRQLR
+132 VQSSRLLGRQLR
-144 ASSQKI
+144 ESSQKV

-162 NADLPQN
+162 NPDGQQN
-169 WYQGEVSEESSI
+169 WYQGETSDESSI

-194 SQTAKTLASFPLL
+194 SQTAKTLATFPLL
-207 INQGNAASD
+207 INQGNTASN
-216 LHPAINFSGQT
+216 LHPAITFSGQLT
-227 AKHQTTSVLE
+227 KHQTTAVLE
-237 HPLAKT
+237 LPLAKT
-243 ELKPQPKVEGIAS
+243 GLKPQPKVEGIAS

-261 TLVLVGRENQIL
+261 TLVLVGKENQIL
-273 DILTPEQQEMLEG
+273 DILTPEQQELLEG
-286 CITWEVANSGPERRE
+286 RITWEVANCGPERRE

-321 LPPMRRFWEL
+321 LPPVRRFWEL

-346 FGESILAVKKS
+346 FGESILAVKKA
-357 IDRNAILV
+357 IDRNSILV

-375 TAQQSIAASNSIDHN
+375 TPQQSIAASNSIDHN

-395 TNFNSKFDRPPTP
+395 TNFNSKFDRPPSP

-428 PAAKTTAAPTEA
+428 PSAKTIAAPTEA
-440 PGVKIDTSGT
+440 PGVKINTSGT
-450 DANVDFSARDIL
+450 DANVDLSARDIL

-491 EKSVAIQYYLK
+491 EKAVAIQYSLK
-502 QRQQENTQNSPEV
+502 QRREQENTQKSPEV

-524 LFGEAAPPHLIDGS
+524 LFGEAAPQHLTDGS
-538 SETDVAQTSPKVKEK
+538 SEPHAAQSSAKVKEK
-553 IAEVGELPEG
+553 IAELGEVPEG
-563 RSIAVSISPYP
+563 RSTAVSISPYP
-574 EALHRLLGQLKQ
+574 EALHGLLGQLKQ
-586 SLLTKS
+586 SLLVAKS
-592 PNTQPQTASDLSD
+592 PTSQPQTASD

-640 NNKSPAAITP
+640 NHQSPAAITA
-650 QTSRYTAPTRAA
+650 QTSRYTPATPTTPAA

-671 VPPEGEYL
+671 VPSDGDYL

-701 RVMLR
+701 RVMLQ

>member
-1 MWGVGGGHPAVSKRL
+1 
-16 IDIGAISYIEPRR
+16 
-29 RVRRSRS
+29 
-36 RRVGREEIKVSE
+36 
-48 GLKLRLRY
+48 
-56 RFDFTANSAIPA
+56 
-68 RIKNLNSRIKLM
+68 M

-110 WRQIKETTL
+110 WRQIKEATL

-132 VQSSRMLGRQLR
+132 VQSSRLLGRQLR
-144 ASSQKI
+144 ESSQKV
-150 DLPELQEFGGDE
+150 DLPELQEEFGGDE
-162 NADLPQN
+162 NPDGQQN
-169 WYQGEVSEESSI
+169 WYQGETSEESSI
-181 AEILHLAENLLTS
+181 AEILHLAENLLNS

-207 INQGNAASD
+207 INQGNTANN

-243 ELKPQPKVEGIAS
+243 QLKPQPKVEGIAS

-286 CITWEVANSGPERRE
+286 RITWEIANSGPERRE

-375 TAQQSIAASNSIDHN
+375 TALQSIAASNLIDHN

-395 TNFNSKFDRPPTP
+395 TNFNSKFDRLVSNP

-428 PAAKTTAAPTEA
+428 PALKTTAAPTEI
-440 PGVKIDTSGT
+440 PGVKINTSGT
-450 DANVDFSARDIL
+450 DGNLDFSAREIL

-470 QMIWSSVDHLLGKET
+470 GIIWSSVDHLLGKET

-491 EKSVAIQYYLK
+491 EKSLSIKYYL
-502 QRQQENTQNSPEV
+502 QQLQEEKNTQKSPEV
-515 DRPWLNWQD
+515 DRPWLKWQD
-524 LFGEAAPPHLIDGS
+524 LFGEAAPEHLIEGS
-538 SETDVAQTSPKVKEK
+538 SEPDAVVQTLVSQSSPKVKQK

-563 RSIAVSISPYP
+563 LSTAVSISPYP

-586 SLLTKS
+586 SLLTQSPKS
-592 PNTQPQTASDLSD
+592 QPQTASDLSD
-605 LAVTQKNSSALAAE
+605 LAVTQKNSPALAAE

-633 TNPNTAQ
+633 TNPNTRQ
-640 NNKSPAAITP
+640 NNQSPAAIT
-650 QTSRYTAPTRAA
+650 APTRRYTPATPTTPPA
-662 AEPKNPSAG
+662 AEPKNHSAG
-671 VPPEGEYL
+671 VQPEGEYL

-718 KINLPKILKSKDK
+718 KINLPKILKSKEK

>member
-1 MWGVGGGHPAVSKRL
+1 
-16 IDIGAISYIEPRR
+16 
-29 RVRRSRS
+29 
-36 RRVGREEIKVSE
+36 
-48 GLKLRLRY
+48 
-56 RFDFTANSAIPA
+56 
-68 RIKNLNSRIKLM
+68 M

-110 WRQIKETTL
+110 WRQIKEATL

-132 VQSSRMLGRQLR
+132 VQSSRLLGRQLR
-144 ASSQKI
+144 ESSQKV
-150 DLPELQEFGGDE
+150 DLPELQEFVGDE
-162 NADLPQN
+162 NPDGQQN
-169 WYQGEVSEESSI
+169 WYQGETSDESSI

-194 SQTAKTLASFPLL
+194 SQTAKTLATFPLL
-207 INQGNAASD
+207 INQGNTASD
-216 LHPAINFSGQT
+216 LHPAINFSGQLT
-227 AKHQTTSVLE
+227 KHQTTSVLE
-237 HPLAKT
+237 NPLAKT
-243 ELKPQPKVEGIAS
+243 GLKPQPKVEGIAS

-273 DILTPEQQEMLEG
+273 DILTPQQQELLEG
-286 CITWEVANSGPERRE
+286 RITWEVANCGSERRE

-321 LPPMRRFWEL
+321 LPPVRRFWEL

-357 IDRNAILV
+357 IDRNSILV

-375 TAQQSIAASNSIDHN
+375 TAQQSIAASNSIDRN
-390 TPKLE
+390 TPQLE
-395 TNFNSKFDRPPTP
+395 TNFNSKFDRPSSP

-421 IEELTLP
+421 LEEFTLP
-428 PAAKTTAAPTEA
+428 PSAKTIAAPTEN

-450 DANVDFSARDIL
+450 ETNLDFSARDIL

-470 QMIWSSVDHLLGKET
+470 QVIWSSVDHLLGKET

-502 QRQQENTQNSPEV
+502 QRQEQENTQNSPEV

-524 LFGEAAPPHLIDGS
+524 LFGEAAPQHLTDGS
-538 SETDVAQTSPKVKEK
+538 SEPHAEAQSSAKVKDK
-553 IAEVGELPEG
+553 IAELGELAEG
-563 RSIAVSISPYP
+563 RSTAVSISPYP
-574 EALHRLLGQLKQ
+574 EALHSLLGQLKQ
-586 SLLTKS
+586 SLLAKS
-592 PNTQPQTASDLSD
+592 SKSQPQTASDLSD

-633 TNPNTAQ
+633 TNPNTGQ
-640 NNKSPAAITP
+640 KNQSPAAITA
-650 QTSRYTAPTRAA
+650 QTSRYTAATPAA

-671 VPPEGEYL
+671 VPSEGDYL